1 MEYRNIINL
10 LDESTNQP
18 STLRTRNWVKMNDE
32 SRRTYNENSQIKFKT
47 TMIRLNLRVYSN
59 AYIHVKVT
67 TEVMH
72 RYMLKELQKFETLEQ
87 QQLQIIEIM
96 T

>member
-1 MEYRNIINL
+1 
-10 LDESTNQP
+10 
-18 STLRTRNWVKMNDE
+18 MNDE
-32 SRRTYNENSQIKFKT
+32 SRRINNENSQINFKT
-47 TMIRLNLRVYSN
+47 TVIRLNLCIYSN
-59 AYIHVKVT
+59 AYIHVKGT

-72 RYMLKELQKFETLEQ
+72 RYTLKELQKFQTLEQ

>member
-1 MEYRNIINL
+1 
-10 LDESTNQP
+10 
-18 STLRTRNWVKMNDE
+18 MNDE

-47 TMIRLNLRVYSN
+47 TMIRLNLCVYSN

-72 RYMLKELQKFETLEQ
+72 RYMLKELQK
-87 QQLQIIEIM
+87 
-96 T
+96 